1 MSYPYTGSSYPL
13 RYIPVSTDL
22 GNRYGNTMSTSSTLG
37 TGLTSTG
44 ASGYSGDRRWT
55 RESGTTSNLATKLG
69 ELEIH
74 GSRENSNLPITD
86 PSRNFS
92 SSFYSS
98 SNHEQDKLVN
108 DMFTSKRSPAP
119 SPSPSNL
126 RQEEGDKPEPVDPR
140 SSLRKLLDCVKD
152 LQDLDVEKCL
162 RDYKIIKEASDP
174 MGLTKEEEYAKS
186 NKSLPRIESHDN
198 EKDNL
203 RRKVSEL
210 QAKVS
215 ALENQDGTSKQE
227 VERVKKEYREKK
239 DALLLKW
246 REVLGKKEAEALEK
260 ETNFQEQIDDLK
272 RQLKSKEAYIEEIR
286 KALSEL
292 RVEKD
297 QVEKEKTEALTR
309 LSKEMSSK
317 LNDKN
322 PNITDLSDS
331 NRPTKIA
338 EKYNELYDNEWTD
351 ALEELTE
358 ERYLEEVAISELLAC
373 VQAAYSFCQKAA
385 SNQIEN
391 LRRAL
396 TNPGLSLGSPGSSAA
411 QSVNSEAEK
420 MLEEVRK
427 SQKISGDVL
436 LKEFERET
444 SFKGLYKTMIPVFTV
459 KCLELCWLMNM
470 HNPPVALGLPP
481 TKDSP
486 FDGTF
491 YKEYTRTGTT
501 VDFVVWLPLLLHKNG
516 PLLQKGVLQ
525 PNPSMSRSLHQKPL
539 SAPANLSKSRHNKEQ
554 FDTSGPQ
561 ADRPNVRG
569 RTTHEPSVHGT
580 ERGSYDY
587 LYGKQRQSPA
597 SGYQQNKT
605 TSFPND
611 PLPDQSH
618 QNVRGQTGYNT
629 GTNQDRMYDDQYR
642 DKYKSTAAYQS
653 SNDYSTR
660 KHDNPQKSTRTTN
673 YGSSRAS
680 QRSTDE
686 NYNSPRLLE
695 VGGKKFVQ
703 YQGRLFDYDYY
714 LELEKQILRG
724 SSEA

>member
-1 MSYPYTGSSYPL
+1 MMTARQSPIMSYPYTGSSYPL

-174 MGLTKEEEYAKS
+174 MGLTKE
-186 NKSLPRIESHDN
+186 
-198 EKDNL
+198 
-203 RRKVSEL
+203 
-210 QAKVS
+210 
-215 ALENQDGTSKQE
+215 
-227 VERVKKEYREKK
+227 
-239 DALLLKW
+239 W
-246 REVLGKKEAEALEK
+246 REVLEKKEAEALEK

-396 TNPGLSLGSPGSSAA
+396 TNP
-411 QSVNSEAEK
+411 
-420 MLEEVRK
+420 
-427 SQKISGDVL
+427 
-436 LKEFERET
+436 EFERET
-444 SFKGLYKTMIPVFTV
+444 SFKGLYKTAIPLFTV

-470 HNPPVALGLPP
+470 HNPSVALGLPP
-481 TKDSP
+481 AKDSP

-501 VDFVVWLPLLLHKNG
+501 VDFVVWLPLLLHESG

-525 PNPSMSRSLHQKPL
+525 PKQSMARLVIFMLGVKQHKHHLSMGQAKREEQTSICMGTHISQPSPIINRIQHPNHQKVSWL
-539 SAPANLSKSRHNKEQ
+539 TKE
-554 FDTSGPQ
+554 
-561 ADRPNVRG
+561 
-569 RTTHEPSVHGT
+569 H
-580 ERGSYDY
+580 
-587 LYGKQRQSPA
+587 
-597 SGYQQNKT
+597 
-605 TSFPND
+605 
-611 PLPDQSH
+611 
-618 QNVRGQTGYNT
+618 
-629 GTNQDRMYDDQYR
+629 
-642 DKYKSTAAYQS
+642 S
-653 SNDYSTR
+653 SN
-660 KHDNPQKSTRTTN
+660 
-673 YGSSRAS
+673 
-680 QRSTDE
+680 
-686 NYNSPRLLE
+686 LLE
-695 VGGKKFVQ
+695 GQVMK
-703 YQGRLFDYDYY
+703 
-714 LELEKQILRG
+714 
-724 SSEA
+724 